1 MCQHVVTSVPWHVP
15 ASPSTS
21 PTTYGCSDPLYI
33 FWVLQNFTPFF
44 SPLLLQMK
52 VGANENQGCLEAK
65 GALSSSGLGGGRR
78 VIAMAISGWKR
89 QGDARRGQRW

>member
-1 MCQHVVTSVPWHVP
+1 MDALTPF
-15 ASPSTS
+15 
-21 PTTYGCSDPLYI
+21 I
-33 FWVLQNFTPFF
+33 FSGSCKRNFTPFF